1 MPTEPSPLRA
11 LFSIPDYRRLWA
23 IGAGV
28 GLARW
33 LEFLALAIFA
43 FQITGSAQLVALL
56 AIARML
62 PYIALGFIVGALAD
76 LLDRRRL
83 LILTFF
89 TGTAT
94 SVILATLA
102 FAGVAGYWTVLVAAA
117 ISGLLWVTDMPV
129 RRRLLVDA
137 AGQHRMASALGFDNA
152 TSHATR
158 AIGPA
163 DRRHRLPVARHRRH
177 LLPERDRLLRLPG
190 PVDMAAQTAREV
202 KAATAP
208 RLSPLTLIV
217 PPRELLQNRM
227 FLLMLGVTI
236 VYNVWC
242 FPIVAMIPVIAQKD
256 FGLSPAAVGA
266 LSACDGIGGTIGAIV
281 LGFLAAQRWLF
292 RFYYFGTLAFLL
304 VLLALPFYLTAGA
317 TVIGLLVI
325 GVAAA
330 CFSATQYALIY
341 TIATPETHGR
351 ATGFLSIFIGT
362 SIIGFYNTGFLF
374 NRSPPPTPCSSWPSK
389 ASFRCS
395 FSVCS
400 GRGPKPD
407 PFSVIL

>member
-1 MPTEPSPLRA
+1 MPSQKSPLRA
-11 LFSIPDYRRLWA
+11 LFSIPDYQRLWA

-33 LEFLALAIFA
+33 LEFLALAVFA

-62 PYIALGFIVGALAD
+62 PYIALGFAVGALAD
-76 LLDRRRL
+76 LLDRRGL
-83 LILTFF
+83 LILTFLG
-89 TGTAT
+89 GTIT
-94 SVILATLA
+94 SLVLAVLA
-102 FAGVAGYWTVLVAAA
+102 FTGVAGYGTVLIAAG
-117 ISGLLWVTDMPV
+117 ISGLIWVTDMPV
-129 RRRLLVDA
+129 RRRLLVEA
-137 AGQHRMASALGFDNA
+137 AGHDRMASALGFDNA

-158 AIGPA
+158 AIGPLTGGIAYQWLGIDGIFCLSAIIYCGCFILSLRLQRAERAAA
-163 DRRHRLPVARHRRH
+163 DAAPRISLLH
-177 LLPERDRLLRLPG
+177 LL
-190 PVDMAAQTAREV
+190 
-202 KAATAP
+202 
-208 RLSPLTLIV
+208 V

-227 FLLMLGVTI
+227 YLLMLGVTI

-242 FPIVAMIPVIAQKD
+242 FPIVSMIPVIAQKD

-281 LGFLAAQRWLF
+281 LGFLAAQRFLF

-304 VLLALPFYLTAGA
+304 VLAALPFHLTAGA
-317 TVIGLLVI
+317 TVIGLLAI

-330 CFSATQYALIY
+330 CFSATQYALIF

-362 SIIGFYNTGFLF
+362 SIVGFYNTGFLF
-374 NRSPPPTPCSSWPSK
+374 NRF
-389 ASFRCS
+389 ASADAMLIMAIEGLVPLIILGVLWART
-395 FSVCS
+395 
-400 GRGPKPD
+400 KP
-407 PFSVIL
+407 

>member
-1 MPTEPSPLRA
+1 MPAQPSPLRA

-43 FQITGSAQLVALL
+43 FQVTGSAQLVALL
-56 AIARML
+56 AIVRML
-62 PYIALGFIVGALAD
+62 PYITLGFAVGSLAD
-76 LLDRRRL
+76 LLDRRGL
-83 LILTFF
+83 LILTFLA
-89 TGTAT
+89 GTIT
-94 SVILATLA
+94 SLVMAALA
-102 FAGVAGYWTVLVAAA
+102 FAGIAGYGTVLIAAA
-117 ISGLLWVTDMPV
+117 VSGLIWLTDMPV

-137 AGQHRMASALGFDNA
+137 AGQHRMTSALGFDNA

-158 AIGPA
+158 AIGPLTGGIA
-163 DRRHRLPVARHRRH
+163 YQWLGIDGIFCLSAVVYFACLVLSIRLHRT
-177 LLPERDRLLRLPG
+177 ERTTTG
-190 PVDMAAQTAREV
+190 
-202 KAATAP
+202 TAP
-208 RLSPLTLIV
+208 RVSLLTLLV

-242 FPIVAMIPVIAQKD
+242 FPIVSMIPVIAQKD

-266 LSACDGIGGTIGAIV
+266 LSACDGIGGTIGAIA
-281 LGFLAAQRWLF
+281 LGYLAAQRYLF
-292 RFYYFGTLAFLL
+292 RFYYFGTLVFLL
-304 VLLALPFYLTAGA
+304 VMLALPFYLTVGT
-317 TVIGLLVI
+317 TVIGLLAI
-325 GVAAA
+325 GIAAA

-341 TIATPETHGR
+341 IIATPETHGR

-374 NRSPPPTPCSSWPSK
+374 NRF
-389 ASFRCS
+389 ASADAMLIMAIEGLVPMIILGLLWART
-395 FSVCS
+395 
-400 GRGPKPD
+400 KP
-407 PFSVIL
+407 

>member
-1 MPTEPSPLRA
+1 MPAEPSPLRA
-11 LFSIPDYRRLWA
+11 LFSIADYRRLWG

-89 TGTAT
+89 VGTAT
-94 SVILATLA
+94 SIVMATLA
-102 FAGVAGYWTVLVAAA
+102 FAGVAGYWTALAAAA

-158 AIGPA
+158 AIGPLTGGVA
-163 DRRHRLPVARHRRH
+163 YQWLGIEGIFCLSAAVYFGCLVLSVRLHKPPA
-177 LLPERDRLLRLPG
+177 
-190 PVDMAAQTAREV
+190 MV
-202 KAATAP
+202 KNATAP

-266 LSACDGIGGTIGAIV
+266 LSACDGIGGTVGAIV

-304 VLLALPFYLTAGA
+304 VLLALPFYLTTGA
-317 TVIGLLVI
+317 TVIGLLVV

-374 NRSPPPTPCSSWPSK
+374 NRFTSANAMLIMAIEGLVPL
-389 ASFRCS
+389 
-395 FSVCS
+395 
-400 GRGPKPD
+400 
-407 PFSVIL
+407 VILGLLWARTKP

>member
-1 MPTEPSPLRA
+1 MPVEPSPLRA
-11 LFSIPDYRRLWA
+11 LFSIPDYRHLWA
-23 IGAGV
+23 VGAGV

-43 FQITGSAQLVALL
+43 FQVTGSAQLVALL
-56 AIARML
+56 AIVRML
-62 PYIALGFIVGALAD
+62 PYIALGFAVGSLAD
-76 LLDRRRL
+76 LLDRRKL
-83 LILTFF
+83 LSLTFLV
-89 TGTAT
+89 GTIT
-94 SVILATLA
+94 SLVMAALA
-102 FAGVAGYWTVLVAAA
+102 FAGIAGYGTVLIAAA
-117 ISGLLWVTDMPV
+117 VSGLIWLTDMPV

-158 AIGPA
+158 AIGP
-163 DRRHRLPVARHRRH
+163 LTGGVAYQW
-177 LLPERDRLLRLPG
+177 LGIDGIFCLSAVVYFACLILSLRLQRAERPAT
-190 PVDMAAQTAREV
+190 DSARRI
-202 KAATAP
+202 AL
-208 RLSPLTLIV
+208 LSLLV

-227 FLLMLGVTI
+227 YLLMLGVTI

-242 FPIVAMIPVIAQKD
+242 FPVVSMIPVIAQKD

-266 LSACDGIGGTIGAIV
+266 LSACDGIGGTIGAIA
-281 LGFLAAQRWLF
+281 LGFLAAQRFLF
-292 RFYYFGTLAFLL
+292 RFYYFGTLVFLL
-304 VLLALPFYLTAGA
+304 VLLALPFYLTTGA

-330 CFSATQYALIY
+330 CFSATQYALIF

-374 NRSPPPTPCSSWPSK
+374 NRF
-389 ASFRCS
+389 ASADAMLIMAIEGLVPLIVLGLLWART
-395 FSVCS
+395 
-400 GRGPKPD
+400 KP
-407 PFSVIL
+407 

>member
-158 AIGPA
+158 AIGPLTGGIA
-163 DRRHRLPVARHRRH
+163 YQWLGIEGIFCLSATVYFGCLVQSIWLRKP
-177 LLPERDRLLRLPG
+177 PE
-190 PVDMAAQTAREV
+190 MV
-202 KAATAP
+202 KDATAP

-266 LSACDGIGGTIGAIV
+266 LSACDGIGGTVGAIV

-362 SIIGFYNTGFLF
+362 SIIGFYNTGLLF
-374 NRSPPPTPCSSWPSK
+374 NQFTSANAMLIMAIEGLVPLAVLGLLWAR
-389 ASFRCS
+389 A
-395 FSVCS
+395 
-400 GRGPKPD
+400 KP
-407 PFSVIL
+407 

>member
-1 MPTEPSPLRA
+1 MPTGPSPLRA
-11 LFSIPDYRRLWA
+11 LFSIADYRRLWA

-33 LEFLALAIFA
+33 LEFLALAVFA

-56 AIARML
+56 AIARMV

-83 LILTFF
+83 LVGTFLA
-89 TGTAT
+89 GTAT
-94 SVILATLA
+94 SVVMAALA
-102 FAGVAGYWTVLVAAA
+102 FAGIAGYRTVLLAAA
-117 ISGLLWVTDMPV
+117 VSGLIWVTDMPV

-158 AIGPA
+158 AIGPLA
-163 DRRHRLPVARHRRH
+163 GGAAYQWLGIEGIFCLSAVVYFACFI
-177 LLPERDRLLRLPG
+177 LSVGLRQP
-190 PVDMAAQTAREV
+190 PAVVKDAA
-202 KAATAP
+202 AP
-208 RLSPLTLIV
+208 RRSRLSLIV

-266 LSACDGIGGTIGAIV
+266 LSACDGIGGTVGAIV

-292 RFYYFGTLAFLL
+292 RFYYFGTVAFLL
-304 VLLALPFYLTAGA
+304 VLLALPFYLTVGA
-317 TVIGLLVI
+317 TVVGLLVI

-330 CFSATQYALIY
+330 CFSATQYALIF

-362 SIIGFYNTGFLF
+362 SIVGFYNTGFLF
-374 NRSPPPTPCSSWPSK
+374 NRF
-389 ASFRCS
+389 ASADAMLIMAIEGLVPLIILGLLWART
-395 FSVCS
+395 
-400 GRGPKPD
+400 KP
-407 PFSVIL
+407 

>member
-1 MPTEPSPLRA
+1 
-11 LFSIPDYRRLWA
+11 
-23 IGAGV
+23 
-28 GLARW
+28 
-33 LEFLALAIFA
+33 
-43 FQITGSAQLVALL
+43 
-56 AIARML
+56 
-62 PYIALGFIVGALAD
+62 
-76 LLDRRRL
+76 
-83 LILTFF
+83 
-89 TGTAT
+89 
-94 SVILATLA
+94 
-102 FAGVAGYWTVLVAAA
+102 
-117 ISGLLWVTDMPV
+117 MPV

-158 AIGPA
+158 AIGPLTGGIA
-163 DRRHRLPVARHRRH
+163 YQWLGIEGIFCLSATVYFGC
-177 LLPERDRLLRLPG
+177 LVLSLRLQRAERPAT
-190 PVDMAAQTAREV
+190 DSAQRIA
-202 KAATAP
+202 
-208 RLSPLTLIV
+208 LLNLLV

-227 FLLMLGVTI
+227 YLLMLGVTI

-242 FPIVAMIPVIAQKD
+242 FPIVSMIPVIAQKD

-292 RFYYFGTLAFLL
+292 RFYYFGTLVFLL
-304 VLLALPFYLTAGA
+304 VLLALPFYLTTGA

-362 SIIGFYNTGFLF
+362 SIVGFYNTGFLF
-374 NRSPPPTPCSSWPSK
+374 NRF
-389 ASFRCS
+389 ASANAMLIMAIEGLVPLFILGLLWART
-395 FSVCS
+395 
-400 GRGPKPD
+400 KP
-407 PFSVIL
+407 

>member
-1 MPTEPSPLRA
+1 MLTGPSLLRA

-43 FQITGSAQLVALL
+43 FQVTGSAQLVALL

-62 PYIALGFIVGALAD
+62 PYIALGFVVGALAD

-83 LILTFF
+83 LILTFLA
-89 TGTAT
+89 GTAT
-94 SVILATLA
+94 SLVMAALA
-102 FAGVAGYWTVLVAAA
+102 FAGIAGYWTVLVAAA
-117 ISGLLWVTDMPV
+117 ISGLIWVTDMPV
-129 RRRLLVDA
+129 RRRLLVEA

-158 AIGPA
+158 AIGPLTGGVA
-163 DRRHRLPVARHRRH
+163 YQWLGIEGIFCLSAVVYLACLILSIRLQRA
-177 LLPERDRLLRLPG
+177 ER
-190 PVDMAAQTAREV
+190 
-202 KAATAP
+202 AATGT
-208 RLSPLTLIV
+208 PLRFSLLDLLV
-217 PPRELLQNRM
+217 LPRELLQNRM

-236 VYNVWC
+236 VYNIWC

-266 LSACDGIGGTIGAIV
+266 LSACDGIGGTVGAIA
-281 LGFLAAQRWLF
+281 LGFLAAQRYLF

-304 VLLALPFYLTAGA
+304 VLLALPFYLTASA

-330 CFSATQYALIY
+330 CFSATQYALIF

-362 SIIGFYNTGFLF
+362 AILGFYNTGFLF
-374 NRSPPPTPCSSWPSK
+374 NRF
-389 ASFRCS
+389 ASADAMLIMAIEGLVPLIILGLLWART
-395 FSVCS
+395 
-400 GRGPKPD
+400 KP
-407 PFSVIL
+407 